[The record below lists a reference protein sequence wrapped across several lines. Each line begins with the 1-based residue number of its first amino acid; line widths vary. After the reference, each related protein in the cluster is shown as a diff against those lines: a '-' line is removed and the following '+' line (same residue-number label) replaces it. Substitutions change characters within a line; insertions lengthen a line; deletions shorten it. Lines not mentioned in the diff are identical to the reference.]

1 MIQTVE
7 LELMNGRYTI
17 EANVE
22 LKAVPNYI
30 EVDGYRDD
38 WTDYEYVSHQI
49 VSVWDNFQDAE
60 VRDQSYGVV
69 TMYLDTIVDAAQ
81 EQAAKERQ

>member
-1 MIQTVE
+1 MTQTVE
-7 LELMNGRYTI
+7 FEVMNGRYTI

-38 WTDYEYVSHQI
+38 WTDYEYVRHEI
-49 VSVWDNFQDAE
+49 VSVWDNVQDAE
-60 VRDQSYGVV
+60 VRDESYGVV
-69 TMYLDTIVDAAQ
+69 TMYLDSIVDAAQ

>member
-1 MIQTVE
+1 MTQTVE
-7 LELMNGRYTI
+7 FEVMNGRYTI

-38 WTDYEYVSHQI
+38 WTDYEYVSHDI
-49 VSVWDNFQDAE
+49 LSVWDNVQDAE
-60 VRDQSYGVV
+60 VRDESYGVV
-69 TMYLDTIVDAAQ
+69 TMYLDSIVDAAQ